1 MDRQI
6 ERIILIALGIV
17 FFETSYS
24 QNHKISFGL
33 NTIHFSDWEEKPLYF
48 FNPEIRYAKSISEN
62 SAIDAGLN
70 VFYGEAKS
78 QDFQNPGDVFLRLIF
93 STDITF
99 KRDLKNFSADI
110 GPTFRYRNEKI
121 KASCTSCPPW
131 ESRIEPQN
139 GFFDFGGIAGLN
151 YEFLVKR
158 SFSFELRIAYRVYN
172 NGQSPISFGL
182 FYNKKL

>member
-6 ERIILIALGIV
+6 ERIILIVLGIV

-33 NTIHFSDWEEKPLYF
+33 NVIHFSDWEEKPLYF
-48 FNPEIRYAKSISEN
+48 FNPEIRYAKSINEN

-70 VFYGEAKS
+70 VFYGEAKT
-78 QDFQNPGDVFLRLIF
+78 QDFQNTGDVYQRLIF

-99 KRDLKNFSADI
+99 KGYWKKISADI

-121 KASCTSCPPW
+121 IASCPYCPLW
-131 ESRIEPQN
+131 EFRTEPQRS
-139 GFFDFGGIAGLN
+139 FFDFGGIAGLN